1 MKKDVKYY
9 AVDDLKKVVC
19 TTQRTASVSMV
30 ESLGPSHEGSQTRK
44 ISMTKAFALK
54 RQGWKILI
62 WIRNP
67 FDRLACAYY
76 IFGRNCDFADFLER
90 AMTETNPHWSPVT
103 QLHTY
108 DMEFLPTDVFLFE
121 NLEKTWA
128 KELPGYSLIHIGANP
143 DRKTWDEL
151 VKNTPN
157 ELLIRV
163 LDFWDADLELRQK
176 LLFKVKDQPFLPY
189 QDTGF
194 RTVGTKLV
202 DAGVALS

>member
-44 ISMTKAFALK
+44 ISMTEAFALK

-62 WIRNP
+62 WLRDP

-90 AMTETNPHWSPVT
+90 AMTETNPHWSPIS

-108 DMEFLPTDVFLFE
+108 GMEFLPTDVYAFE

-128 KELPGYSLIHIGANP
+128 KELPGYYLIHIGANP
-143 DRKTWDEL
+143 KRKTWREL
-151 VKNTPN
+151 AEQIDNDF
-157 ELLIRV
+157 LDRV
-163 LDFWDADLELRQK
+163 MEHWRNDFDMRSWVRRGSTDGH
-176 LLFKVKDQPFLPY
+176 KV
-189 QDTGF
+189 
-194 RTVGTKLV
+194 
-202 DAGVALS
+202 AA